1 MWTNTTCRVSEC
13 NVPCERKRRAVWD
26 DTLKRDALHGTKQ
39 QRKWQKQKW
48 LQEGNKG
55 RIAKPKMRL
64 YLEEKFPKWLAYL
77 LRGLWNGRIPYRDND
92 DWLFR
97 FGHLEEFVAKLGI
110 EVAHPAGAKPL
121 LCGCQ
126 AKVLHGDGHI
136 DVAMR
141 LAVRTHPFLLMEQG
155 SEDIQGSFVKPRAR
169 IA

>member
-1 MWTNTTCRVSEC
+1 
-13 NVPCERKRRAVWD
+13 
-26 DTLKRDALHGTKQ
+26 
-39 QRKWQKQKW
+39 
-48 LQEGNKG
+48 
-55 RIAKPKMRL
+55 MRL